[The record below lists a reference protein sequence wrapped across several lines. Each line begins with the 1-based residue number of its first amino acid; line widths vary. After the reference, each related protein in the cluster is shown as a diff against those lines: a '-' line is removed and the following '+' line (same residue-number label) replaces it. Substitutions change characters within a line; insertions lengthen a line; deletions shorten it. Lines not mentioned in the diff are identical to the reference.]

1 MLKLALNEFRKMKF
15 DEVLVNAANKNI
27 ASIKVIENN
36 GGSLLS
42 EENDAKYYKI
52 KL

>member
-1 MLKLALNEFRKMKF
+1 MNFY
-15 DEVLVNAANKNI
+15 DVLVNAANKNI
-27 ASIKVIENN
+27 ASLKVIENN

-42 EENDAKYYKI
+42 EENDAKYFKI